1 MDRSACVSADRRER
15 FQAVLVALFDKGVGR
30 WPPETSPGNFAGGM
44 NCLASR
50 FKPNLE
56 EQKTRSCMHVL
67 TCFHRCV
74 CMCMHEH
81 MYVCTYVCTYVR
93 MYVCAYD
100 YVCMYVYGCTYVR
113 MYVCMD
119 GWMAGWL
126 AGWLH
131 GWMDGWMYPKS

>member
-1 MDRSACVSADRRER
+1 MSADRRER

-67 TCFHRCV
+67 ICFHKCV

-81 MYVCTYVCTYVR
+81 MYVCTYVCTYMDVR
-93 MYVCAYD
+93 MYVC
-100 YVCMYVYGCTYVR
+100 TYAWT
-113 MYVCMD
+113 D

-126 AGWLH
+126 D
-131 GWMDGWMYPKS
+131 GWMDGCMDVP